1 VDKKKKIIFDWL
13 DDQFRDCTI
22 HSHCDYPQSYFYKKG
37 NIIIGEQDVKNN
49 YFWVHNDE
57 VWGFIEKV
65 FTMGKEDVRDVLMEW
80 FEYIGNKKLGVGYIP
95 LYVVGLDKL
104 KDLPITEL
112 KYYTPLII
120 TDKDLSP
127 VLKDGKLKQ
136 I

>member
-1 VDKKKKIIFDWL
+1 
-13 DDQFRDCTI
+13 
-22 HSHCDYPQSYFYKKG
+22 
-37 NIIIGEQDVKNN
+37 
-49 YFWVHNDE
+49 

-65 FTMGKEDVRDVLMEW
+65 FTMGKEEVRDVLMDW

-120 TDKDLSP
+120 TDENLRS